1 MASMAKPAKHRRDRG
16 LQRVIAVTGIRGL
29 GRMLGIRG
37 QSVQDWTR
45 VPAER
50 VLQIEALTGIPRED
64 IRPDL
69 YGAPRSRPLRRGV
82 NLAA

>member
-1 MASMAKPAKHRRDRG
+1 M
-16 LQRVIAVTGIRGL
+16 
-29 GRMLGIRG
+29 
-37 QSVQDWTR
+37 
-45 VPAER
+45 
-50 VLQIEALTGIPRED
+50 EALTGIPRED